1 MCNQDD
7 KHARSFDDKPADSVV
22 ADATDQTV
30 ESTEETVA
38 LNELFAEAEGYTP
51 LADVHMNALAGA
63 MFMAMPPT
71 VEGDTGCFF
80 ADMNAFPSA
89 SYATITQ
96 YDNDD
101 EDSDSENDTSTL
113 NEFIDISLAEQALKT
128 LDEDYFMTVRG
139 HIPDLSDPRPTVD
152 DTEPLNGKTV
162 SSADSTTNDDDNEN
176 TSHEDAVFE
185 EFNPATSAL
194 LTQPRILLPKK
205 DLPPI
210 DTEAVK
216 RAVAAIQLK
225 APKLDSNLDKW
236 QQQCCDVPV
245 PKEHPII
252 PQTPLSAFRKVS
264 DKAKQATANL
274 SRAATIADALA
285 RCACLKGQDELRVH
299 VIGADHVECG
309 SEFILRTF
317 FRPLVRWIGA
327 LDCLVPRSIVI
338 HLIGPNVTNSVSS
351 PVDLMPLSKLKKSS
365 PLTFASATCH
375 TASYHEWIT
384 NNTQVPDLLVA
395 FNAGIWGYREWR
407 PTLEAL
413 CRLPWTS
420 NIVVTSYTI
429 QEGEDDAD
437 VISDIVTENGSTSGN
452 NKCLWT
458 VRPNPY
464 SSRITRETTT
474 SIDNR
479 VYRENAA
486 WQAWKL
492 GGDVPSKKLTDGIND
507 RIESI

>member
-7 KHARSFDDKPADSVV
+7 KNARSFDEIPAGSVV
-22 ADATDQTV
+22 ADVTDQTM

-38 LNELFAEAEGYTP
+38 LNELLAEAEGYTP
-51 LADVHMNALAGA
+51 LADVHMNAFAGA
-63 MFMAMPPT
+63 MFMAMPPSE
-71 VEGDTGCFF
+71 EGDTGCFF

-96 YDNDD
+96 YDHDD
-101 EDSDSENDTSTL
+101 DADDSGSENDGTAS
-113 NEFIDISLAEQALKT
+113 NELIDISLAEVALNA
-128 LDEDYFMTVRG
+128 LEEDYFMTIQG
-139 HIPDLSDPRPTVD
+139 HIPDSLDPRPRVED
-152 DTEPLNGKTV
+152 AEPLNSASA
-162 SSADSTTNDDDNEN
+162 SSTQNDDEQET
-176 TSHEDAVFE
+176 TSLDGITFE
-185 EFNPATSAL
+185 VPSPATSVM

-205 DLPPI
+205 DIPPI
-210 DTEAVK
+210 DTDAVK

-252 PQTPLSAFRKVS
+252 PQTPLSAFRKVTA
-264 DKAKQATANL
+264 KAKQATANL
-274 SRAATIADALA
+274 SRAATIADALD
-285 RCACLKGQDELRVH
+285 RCACLKGQDVLCVH

-309 SEFILRTF
+309 SEYTLRTF

-327 LDCLVPRSIVI
+327 LDCLVPRSIDL
-338 HLIGPNVTNSVSS
+338 HLIGPNVTNAVSS

-365 PLTFASATCH
+365 PLMSAFAACH
-375 TASYHEWIT
+375 TGSYHEWIVH
-384 NNTQVPDLLVA
+384 NTQVPDLLVA
-395 FNAGIWGYREWR
+395 FNAGIWGYSEWR

-420 NIVVTSYTI
+420 NVVVTSYTI

-437 VISDIVTENGSTSGN
+437 VISEIVTGN
-452 NKCLWT
+452 SSASDNNCCLWT

-464 SSRITRETTT
+464 SSRISRDTATA
-474 SIDNR
+474 IDNR
-479 VYRENAA
+479 EYRENAA
-486 WQAWKL
+486 WQAWRL
-492 GGDVPSKKLTDGIND
+492 GGDIPSKERSDGIYDCN
-507 RIESI
+507 ESV